1 MMYRRLF
8 DLPAQGWKNPFE
20 ELEVMKKR
28 MEGLM
33 ENFTGRTASRGLRA
47 GVFPSLN
54 LTEDKDNYYVRA
66 ELPGLDTADLDIQAT
81 VNSLS
86 ISGERK
92 IPAEGENVRYHRKE
106 RESGRFSRVINL
118 PDAVDT
124 DKISAGLS
132 NGILTV
138 TVPKSE
144 VAKPRQIKVN

>member
-1 MMYRRLF
+1 MIYRRLF

-20 ELEVMKKR
+20 ELELMKKR

-33 ENFTGRTASRGLRA
+33 GNFTGRAASQGLRA

-118 PDAVDT
+118 PEAVDT

-132 NGILTV
+132 SGILTV

-144 VAKPRQIKVN
+144 HAKPRQIKVN

>member
-8 DLPAQGWKNPFE
+8 DLPARGWKNPFE
-20 ELEVMKKR
+20 ELELMRRR

-33 ENFTGRTASRGLRA
+33 ENFTGRAAAGGVRA

-54 LTEDKDNYYVRA
+54 LTEDKNNYYVRA
-66 ELPGLDTADLDIQAT
+66 ELPGLDTGDLDIQAT
-81 VNSLS
+81 VNSLA

-118 PDAVDT
+118 PEAVDT